1 MGSMR
6 LPLKE
11 TLLEPGMS
19 SDKALD
25 NPAEM

>member
-1 MGSMR
+1 MGNMR
-6 LPLKE
+6 LQLKE

-19 SDKALD
+19 FDKALD